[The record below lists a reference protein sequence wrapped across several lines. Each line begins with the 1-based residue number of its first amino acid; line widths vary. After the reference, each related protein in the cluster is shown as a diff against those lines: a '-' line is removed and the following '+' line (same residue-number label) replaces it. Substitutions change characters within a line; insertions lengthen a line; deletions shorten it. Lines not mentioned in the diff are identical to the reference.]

1 MKVQSSEYL
10 KANKALYKELLD
22 KLLNTYEYA
31 SILAADSV
39 GKVYSVSK
47 SGINMREDD
56 LYTQRGFVVKV
67 YNDGSFAEYSGSKI
81 SKEEIEDIVNNHP
94 EDLPFPDVVIPG
106 IND

>member
-47 SGINMREDD
+47 SGIDHCCIYLQ
-56 LYTQRGFVVKV
+56 LYVQTHVPYLAYVQRSRSISSQICISFCFLF
-67 YNDGSFAEYSGSKI
+67 DGTCC
-81 SKEEIEDIVNNHP
+81 
-94 EDLPFPDVVIPG
+94 
-106 IND
+106 